1 MGDTRELKV
10 SPNNVYLYTNT
21 VLIFEKAISHS
32 SYFARHY
39 TTVLVIITVTSVNAF
54 IVKIKTDRI
63 TVKNTEQLKVGNTGC
78 EKASSQSVAHRC
90 CGNKNPTGDI
100 FGQVE
105 TGPALGRAALRWG
118 DRRAGAAFQRG
129 GSDRRGTGRVVYH
142 PPPPFSGR
150 FRARCH
156 NRAFHCPRT
165 KGLTERPRTPA
176 PPHAFLGRACRK
188 TAAASQV
195 GTVGAARRAAFH
207 GPRAR
212 TTPPPQRSHA
222 AGNARL
228 ASNGREGARAYR
240 GACVHR
246 ARQAARGR

>member
-212 TTPPPQRSHA
+212 TPPPHPPQRSHA
-222 AGNARL
+222 GETA
-228 ASNGREGARAYR
+228 
-240 GACVHR
+240 
-246 ARQAARGR
+246 